1 MFAVA
6 KTLTLQGTAEPQ
18 ALEATSGND
27 ANLLSDMLTES
38 MVARAGTSLQ
48 VRAAD
53 GVTIHAWGDGI

>member
-1 MFAVA
+1 M
-6 KTLTLQGTAEPQ
+6 
-18 ALEATSGND
+18 EATSGNH

-53 GVTIHAWGDGI
+53 RVTIHARRDSI